1 MSDSL
6 PGAITPSRRHVAM
19 SGASGLIGRALAATL
34 RSQGWQVH
42 PLHRGRNA
50 PPGAIAWDPA
60 AGLVDAQALDGMDA
74 VINLAGEPIDH
85 RWTAERKRRIRDSR
99 IGGTTLLARTLAT
112 LERPPRVLLSASAI
126 GIYGDRGDELLEES
140 SAVGTDWLARTVV
153 EWEAATQPASVRT
166 RVVLLRT
173 GIVLSAEGGALAR
186 ILPFFRIGLGGPLG
200 SGRQWMSWIALADAV
215 RAVCHL
221 LDETRIVGAV
231 NLAAPNAVRNDEFS
245 DVLGRVLRRPALVPV
260 PALALELL
268 FGEMARATILASQRV
283 EPAVLRAAG
292 FEFQFDTLEA
302 ALRDVLA
309 R

>member
-1 MSDSL
+1 
-6 PGAITPSRRHVAM
+6 M

-42 PLHRGRNA
+42 PLHRGPTA
-50 PPGAIAWDPA
+50 PAAAIAWDPP

-112 LERPPRVLLSASAI
+112 LARPPRVLLSASAI
-126 GIYGDRGDELLEES
+126 GIYGDRGDELLDES
-140 SAVGTDWLARTVV
+140 SAVGMDWLARTVA
-153 EWEAATQPASVRT
+153 EWEAATQPAAAVGT

-173 GIVLSAEGGALAR
+173 GIVLSADGAALAR
-186 ILPFFRIGLGGPLG
+186 MLPFFRLGLGGPLG
-200 SGRQWMSWIALADAV
+200 SGRQWMSWIALADVV
-215 RAVCHL
+215 RAVCYL

-231 NLAAPNAVRNDEFS
+231 NLTAPNAVRNDEFS
-245 DVLGRVLRRPALVPV
+245 DVLGRVLRRPAMVPV
-260 PALALELL
+260 PTLALELM

-292 FEFQFDTLEA
+292 FAFQFDTLEA